1 MAERSAAELTAATT
15 QRARVQVMRDRARLP
30 PSTEGYVRDVFE
42 PPPDLSLPLDR
53 EATAPRQARAGIRRL
68 IGDEVPEDFAEDA
81 QLLTSELVTNAVMYA
96 PTGCK
101 VSAWFVPDTPAL
113 RVEVADTTNAAPQVR
128 SNVPA
133 TQIGGRGLQLV
144 AARSSEWGVRSNSF
158 GKSVWFELRG

>member
-1 MAERSAAELTAATT
+1 
-15 QRARVQVMRDRARLP
+15 
-30 PSTEGYVRDVFE
+30 VFE

-53 EATAPRQARAGIRRL
+53 GVAAPRQARAGIRRL
-68 IGDEVPEDFAEDA
+68 IGDEVSDDFAEDA

-101 VSAWFVPDTPAL
+101 VSAWFVAATPAL
-113 RVEVADTTNAAPQVR
+113 RVEVADTTTAAPRMRTGV
-128 SNVPA
+128 SA

-144 AARSSEWGVRSNSF
+144 AARSSEWGVRSNPM